1 MSRIFVY
8 GFTEDNKISLSK
20 ECNLKVKLQGAMV
33 ENSVNKD
40 SVKDFI
46 GEYLS
51 DRGISYYDLHNFCV
65 DFLICDSSSNVKNLK
80 ALLED

>member
-8 GFTEDNKISLSK
+8 GFTEDNNISLSK
-20 ECNLKVKLQGAMV
+20 ECNLKVKLQGVMV

-40 SVKDFI
+40 YVEDFI

-51 DRGISYYDLHNFCV
+51 DRGISYEDLHNFCL
-65 DFLICDSSSNVKNLK
+65 DFLICDSSSSAKDLK